1 MFANR
6 ISDYIEASSDPQ
18 ATAAPVIP
26 SGFAV
31 CQLAPA
37 ATQPLALQLIA
48 QQQAYQAQQ
57 QAYEKALLAAR
68 EDALRLVLSM
78 LKPSVN

>member
-6 ISDYIEASSDPQ
+6 ITEHLPEQ
-18 ATAAPVIP
+18 TATAVAPSIP
-26 SGFAV
+26 AGFAV
-31 CQLAPA
+31 CQVAPA

-57 QAYEKALLAAR
+57 QAYEQAIRAAR
-68 EDALRLVLSM
+68 EDALRVVLSR
-78 LKPSVN
+78 LQPSVN

>member
-6 ISDYIEASSDPQ
+6 ITEHLSEPA
-18 ATAAPVIP
+18 ATSPAVAPSIP

-37 ATQPLALQLIA
+37 ATQPLALQLM
-48 QQQAYQAQQ
+48 AQQ
-57 QAYEKALLAAR
+57 QAYEQALLAAR
-68 EDALRLVLSM
+68 EDALRTVLGM